1 METKLIEIYLLV
13 CHLYDMQTEL
23 HWQPNRNGQPYLT
36 VPELMTIYLFGQ
48 LNGHFKKR
56 AIYEFINKYWRVW
69 FPHLPSYQA
78 FSRRL
83 NLLENHFQ
91 MLLGGLL
98 AQLQESAE
106 EVRTLDYL
114 IDSMPVILASG
125 SKSKRARV
133 ARQIASTGFCATK
146 QMHFHGV
153 RLHLIAKRQ
162 PNKLPRPTHLWL
174 ERANTHDLTA
184 LRNQSAI
191 PHHINLFGDKA
202 YASRPFKQLLQTTQH
217 VNLLTPIKKS
227 KGGELSPN
235 QKHYNKLV
243 SKIRQPI
250 ESFFKWL
257 IDKTDIQR
265 ASTVRSTDGLLVHCL
280 GKLSFALLLL
290 NFYY

>member
-1 METKLIEIYLLV
+1 
-13 CHLYDMQTEL
+13 MQTEL
-23 HWQPNRNGQPYLT
+23 HWQPNRNGQPSLT

-56 AIYEFINKYWRVW
+56 AIYQFINQYWGAW
-69 FPHLPSYQA
+69 FPALPSYQA

-91 MLLGGLL
+91 SLFGSLLVEL
-98 AQLQESAE
+98 QLSDKQLP
-106 EVRTLDYL
+106 TLDHL
-114 IDSMPVILASG
+114 IDSMPVMLASG

-133 ARQIASTGFCATK
+133 ARDIASTGFCATK

-153 RLHLIAKRQ
+153 RLHLIAKRH
-162 PNKLPRPTHLWL
+162 PRRLPLPTHLWL

-184 LRNQSAI
+184 LRGQSEI
-191 PHHINLFGDKA
+191 PGNINLFGDKA
-202 YASRPFKQLLQTTQH
+202 YADRRFKELLQTTRH
-217 VNLLTPIKKS
+217 VHLLTPIKKP
-227 KGGELSPN
+227 KGSELSLT
-235 QKHYNKLV
+235 QKHYNKLI

-265 ASTVRSTDGLLVHCL
+265 ASQVRSTDGLLVHCI

-290 NFYY
+290 NSYY